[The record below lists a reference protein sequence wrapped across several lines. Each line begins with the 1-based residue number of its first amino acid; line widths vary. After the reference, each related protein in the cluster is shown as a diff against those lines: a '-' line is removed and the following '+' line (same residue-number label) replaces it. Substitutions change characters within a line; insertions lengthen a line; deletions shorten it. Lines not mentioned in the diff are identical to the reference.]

1 MKNESNTGNA
11 TKAIRNGFNFALGV
25 ALLSTLLF
33 ASAAR
38 AQGNCV
44 YSRTSAGGYAATC
57 ISTKDSGIVYLA
69 VSGTW
74 QYLAYYQILS
84 ATRMNIYYYGPKAWT
99 QQDRVTGQIW
109 VLNAA
114 GAWTTYED
122 YSNQAL
128 SVLKTLAALAQSQTP
143 SGAPTITIVPK
154 SFTDEYCPQVRS
166 AQLYYAK
173 LGYPIVPVAM
183 CGQ

>member
-11 TKAIRNGFNFALGV
+11 TKAIRKGFNFALGA

-38 AQGNCV
+38 AQTPCLI
-44 YSRTSAGGYAATC
+44 SRTIDGGYALTC
-57 ISTKDSGIVYLA
+57 MPTRDSGTVYVA

-74 QYLAYYQILS
+74 QAVTYYQILS
-84 ATRMNIYYYGPKAWT
+84 ASRMNIYYYGPKVWT
-99 QQDRVTGQIW
+99 QQDRITNQIW

-114 GAWTTYED
+114 GVWTTYED

-128 SVLKTLAALAQSQTP
+128 SVLRTLATLAQSQTP
-143 SGAPTITIVPK
+143 SAPTITIVPK